1 MPHPLALLGTL
12 LLLGLGV
19 PAQAQAPASP
29 NDWLLNAPDDRARLR
44 LLQDQARGFSPA
56 MLEVGQRYL
65 ALHQALA
72 DGNTALAA
80 YHWEKIREALLA
92 GTTRRP
98 GRAASAQQEFLG
110 LYTPVLEA
118 LRSGERVRAEAAFQQ
133 ARAACMSCHVAERVA
148 FMNDQPMFRTT
159 AAR

>member
-1 MPHPLALLGTL
+1 MPL
-12 LLLGLGV
+12 LLAILLTLAGA
-19 PAQAQAPASP
+19 PIAQAQAPSP
-29 NDWLLNAPDDRARLR
+29 NDWLLNAPDDRARFR
-44 LLQDQARGFSPA
+44 LLQDQARGFSGA
-56 MLEVGQRYL
+56 MAEVGQRYL

-72 DGNTALAA
+72 DANHPLAA
-80 YHWEKIREALLA
+80 YHWEKIREAILA

-98 GRAASAQQEFLG
+98 GRAASTQQEFLG

-118 LRSGERVRAEAAFQQ
+118 LRSGDAVRAGAAFQQ

-148 FMNDQPMFRTT
+148 FVNDQPMFRTT